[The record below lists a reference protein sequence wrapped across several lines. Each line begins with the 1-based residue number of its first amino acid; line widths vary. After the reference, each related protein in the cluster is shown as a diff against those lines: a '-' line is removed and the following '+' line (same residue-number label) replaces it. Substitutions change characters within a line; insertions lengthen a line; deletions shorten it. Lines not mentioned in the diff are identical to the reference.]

1 MSNINNNKESI
12 TGGTTYFSQEFNDVN
27 AELRSHFKMANREID
42 NVKEK
47 TNQLVS
53 IVHRDNIEWSIKK
66 ICNYIAAK
74 NDDLA
79 EFGFSSK
86 TIYRYLNEE
95 NRQLIDLQKQ
105 RVKDSEYRPSSALE
119 ELRQRKGELI
129 VHNNVMEQ
137 SGDMSPQRVIEES
150 SISTT
155 SEGDGIQE
163 LGEELGGEQ
172 EEPILIKESN
182 NSDLIDE
189 TNPNQIQYLIQKYQT
204 KISNAKHWISHYQN
218 EVQTLQKEIA
228 RLENK
233 LIGVKR

>member
-1 MSNINNNKESI
+1 
-12 TGGTTYFSQEFNDVN
+12 
-27 AELRSHFKMANREID
+27 
-42 NVKEK
+42 
-47 TNQLVS
+47 
-53 IVHRDNIEWSIKK
+53 
-66 ICNYIAAK
+66 
-74 NDDLA
+74 LA

-129 VHNNVMEQ
+129 VQNNVMEQ

-218 EVQTLQKEIA
+218 EVQTLNKEIA